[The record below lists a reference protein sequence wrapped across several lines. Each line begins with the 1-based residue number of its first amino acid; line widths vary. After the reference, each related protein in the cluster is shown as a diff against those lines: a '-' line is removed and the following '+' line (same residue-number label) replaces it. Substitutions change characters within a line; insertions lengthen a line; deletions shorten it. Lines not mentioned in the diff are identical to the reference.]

1 MKTAAPPEISLVI
14 PCFNEGE
21 VLPLLQERLGKALG
35 ATGMTWEVIL
45 VDDGSHDTTWSLL
58 TAMHVADPRFK
69 ALSFSRNF
77 GHQTAVFAGLAHAL
91 GDYVAVLDADLQD
104 PPELIASCIAKLQT
118 GFDVVYA
125 IRRQRKEGIF
135 KRVCYAAF
143 YRVLQAFA
151 EVEIP
156 LDSGDFCVM
165 RQAVVRVLRSMPERD
180 VFVRGLRAWSGFR
193 QAGVE
198 YERAAR
204 AAGGTKYPFRK
215 LVKLAMDGV
224 FAFSPVP
231 LRLATY
237 LGFVSLVL
245 SLAGGLFV
253 LVWHF
258 AGFRVFGHYP
268 SEVPGWSSLICL
280 ILFLSGIQFLILGLI
295 GEFISRIYNEVKQRP
310 RWIIREALGVVTDQT
325 APRPSRNDGE

>member
-21 VLPLLQERLGKALG
+21 VLPLLRERLGKALG

-58 TAMHVADPRFK
+58 TAMHAADPRFK

>member
-1 MKTAAPPEISLVI
+1 M
-14 PCFNEGE
+14 
-21 VLPLLQERLGKALG
+21 
-35 ATGMTWEVIL
+35 
-45 VDDGSHDTTWSLL
+45 
-58 TAMHVADPRFK
+58 
-69 ALSFSRNF
+69 
-77 GHQTAVFAGLAHAL
+77 
-91 GDYVAVLDADLQD
+91 
-104 PPELIASCIAKLQT
+104 
-118 GFDVVYA
+118 
-125 IRRQRKEGIF
+125 
-135 KRVCYAAF
+135 
-143 YRVLQAFA
+143 LQAFA